1 MPTSQKKTARAVPA
15 KKTVRGVVAKK
26 TVRFAAAKKTP
37 RAASAKGTPRAKK
50 AAPRAEGTRTALILQ
65 GGAALGAYEA
75 GVLRA
80 LVESGRRPDIV
91 TGCSIGALMAAILIG
106 SRGDPVE
113 TLRDMWHRF
122 AMPVNP
128 FLPNVF
134 ARSMPM
140 PDGRNIYRPN
150 PVWFA
155 LPTLATH
162 MYEGAP
168 LEAALNEWVDFD
180 KLNAS
185 PTEVIVTAVEVKS
198 GALTE
203 FSSHRDGLTA
213 RHVVASASLPPVFP
227 ATAIDGGEYWDGG
240 LIASTPLRPAIN
252 AIERHNR
259 LRRAPLWELIVV
271 DLFTPIAGPPR
282 DLTDVLQRA
291 FELVFFGK
299 FQHDLKLFQ
308 WMNAELDLMIE
319 VDRALPRNSP
329 VRRHPAYV
337 KLSQHR
343 RVDKLTIVRSADPQ
357 ALGGPAD
364 FSRES
369 IERRMKM
376 GYEDAR
382 AALQG

>member
-1 MPTSQKKTARAVPA
+1 VTARRPGASRTAKVPA
-15 KKTVRGVVAKK
+15 RKPTASARS
-26 TVRFAAAKKTP
+26 RAAAARKGAAKATGSAR
-37 RAASAKGTPRAKK
+37 RAAAHDGHH
-50 AAPRAEGTRTALILQ
+50 TALVLQ

-80 LVESGRRPDIV
+80 LLESGRRLDVV
-91 TGCSIGALMAAILIG
+91 TGCSIGALMAAIVVG

-113 TLRDMWHRF
+113 ALHDMWQRF

-128 FLPNVF
+128 FLPNLF
-134 ARSMPM
+134 ARSLPV
-140 PDGRNIYRPN
+140 PGGRNVYRPN
-150 PVWFA
+150 PVWFTVPA
-155 LPTLATH
+155 LATH
-162 MYEGAP
+162 MYETAP

-185 PTEVIVTAVEVKS
+185 PVEVIVTAVEVR
-198 GALTE
+198 GGHLQE

-213 RHVVASASLPPVFP
+213 KHVVASASLPPVFP
-227 ATAIDGGEYWDGG
+227 ATAVDGGEFWDGG

-252 AIERHNR
+252 AIEKHNR
-259 LRRAPLWELIVV
+259 VKQAQQWELVVV
-271 DLFTPIAGPPR
+271 DLFTPIAGAPR

-308 WMNAELDLMIE
+308 WMNAQLDLMIE
-319 VDRALPRNSP
+319 VDRVLPKSSP

-337 KLSQHR
+337 KLSRHR
-343 RVDKLTIVRSADPQ
+343 RVDKLTIVRTADPR

-364 FSRES
+364 FSHEA
-369 IERRMKM
+369 IERRMKL
-376 GYEDAR
+376 GYEEAK
-382 AALQG
+382 AALGT

>member
-1 MPTSQKKTARAVPA
+1 MPTSRKKTARPVPA
-15 KKTVRGVVAKK
+15 KKTARPAAAKK
-26 TVRFAAAKKTP
+26 TVRAAP
-37 RAASAKGTPRAKK
+37 AKK
-50 AAPRAEGTRTALILQ
+50 ASRAKDASPRGDGTRTALILQ

-91 TGCSIGALMAAILIG
+91 TGCSIGALMAAIVVA

-113 TLRDMWHRF
+113 TLRDMWQRF

-128 FLPNVF
+128 FLPSVF
-134 ARSMPM
+134 ARSVPL

-213 RHVVASASLPPVFP
+213 KHIVASASLPPVFP
-227 ATAIDGGEYWDGG
+227 ATSIDGGDYWDGG

-252 AIERHNR
+252 AIERHNQ
-259 LRRAPLWELIVV
+259 LRRAPLWELVVV
-271 DLFTPIAGPPR
+271 DLFTPIARPPR

-308 WMNAELDLMIE
+308 WMNAELDLMI
-319 VDRALPRNSP
+319 
-329 VRRHPAYV
+329 
-337 KLSQHR
+337 
-343 RVDKLTIVRSADPQ
+343 
-357 ALGGPAD
+357 
-364 FSRES
+364 
-369 IERRMKM
+369 
-376 GYEDAR
+376 
-382 AALQG
+382 